1 MSSLLVW
8 RIELN
13 IVSAPISA
21 KKKPANNSS
30 GERYSHALTN
40 PFQYL
45 RPSSYRACMFLKALC
60 SKSDW
65 GLYPYGQLGQSLSQA
80 LRHTSSW
87 RHSSWVID
95 ASIFFVGSSKFNS
108 AALTMPKPKAPIP
121 DFSKSASFDIQ

>member
-1 MSSLLVW
+1 M
-8 RIELN
+8 ELN

-45 RPSSYRACMFLKALC
+45 RPSSYRACMFLKAFC

-65 GLYPYGQLGQSLSQA
+65 GLYPYGQLGHSLSQA
-80 LRHTSSW
+80 LRQISWW
-87 RHSSWVID
+87 RHSSLLID
-95 ASIFFVGSSKFNS
+95 ARIFFVVASKFSS
-108 AALTMPKPKAPIP
+108 AVP
-121 DFSKSASFDIQ
+121 